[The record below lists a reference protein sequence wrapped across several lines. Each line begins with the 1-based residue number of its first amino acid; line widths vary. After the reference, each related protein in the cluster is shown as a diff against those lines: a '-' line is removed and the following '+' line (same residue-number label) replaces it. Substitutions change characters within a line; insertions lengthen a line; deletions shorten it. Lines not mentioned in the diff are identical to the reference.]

1 MNQRKD
7 MALNNTKG
15 LLFVQ
20 KGKQQKQRDF
30 LRDKKSSK
38 REEISSKRLSSHFE
52 RGRND
57 INIMP
62 ANRPANTNNS
72 TPIHRQQRVKNAP
85 PFYAPCKPLLRM
97 VLRRDKHGAYR
108 CMDSAQRRPAPC
120 LGLPSRRFIFLPP
133 PFPSCR
139 SDE

>member
-62 ANRPANTNNS
+62 ANRPAKEGEKRSAFLCTVQ
-72 TPIHRQQRVKNAP
+72 TPPK
-85 PFYAPCKPLLRM
+85 
-97 VLRRDKHGAYR
+97 DGA
-108 CMDSAQRRPAPC
+108 
-120 LGLPSRRFIFLPP
+120 
-133 PFPSCR
+133 
-139 SDE
+139 

>member
-20 KGKQQKQRDF
+20 KGTQQKQRDF

-108 CMDSAQRRPAPC
+108 
-120 LGLPSRRFIFLPP
+120 LYG
-133 PFPSCR
+133 
-139 SDE
+139 

>member
-38 REEISSKRLSSHFE
+38 R
-52 RGRND
+52 
-57 INIMP
+57 
-62 ANRPANTNNS
+62 
-72 TPIHRQQRVKNAP
+72 
-85 PFYAPCKPLLRM
+85 
-97 VLRRDKHGAYR
+97 
-108 CMDSAQRRPAPC
+108 
-120 LGLPSRRFIFLPP
+120 RRFLQNA
-133 PFPSCR
+133 FPAILKGV
-139 SDE
+139 EMI

>member
-62 ANRPANTNNS
+62 ANRPANTNNNS
-72 TPIHRQQRVKNAP
+72 PARICGSRQR
-85 PFYAPCKPLLRM
+85 
-97 VLRRDKHGAYR
+97 
-108 CMDSAQRRPAPC
+108 SRPENN
-120 LGLPSRRFIFLPP
+120 
-133 PFPSCR
+133 R
-139 SDE
+139 SLYKVT

>member
-38 REEISSKRLSSHFE
+38 REEISSKDVCSS
-52 RGRND
+52 
-57 INIMP
+57 
-62 ANRPANTNNS
+62 
-72 TPIHRQQRVKNAP
+72 
-85 PFYAPCKPLLRM
+85 
-97 VLRRDKHGAYR
+97 
-108 CMDSAQRRPAPC
+108 
-120 LGLPSRRFIFLPP
+120 RF
-133 PFPSCR
+133 
-139 SDE
+139 